1 MSLLEKCPVPLFV
14 YAVCHLA
21 PIHEEQPALVLLYL
35 AFVFIAVLQ
44 IFLKILRQISSKVMR
59 PTTLSSLLPGVM
71 PLKGCITL

>member
-35 AFVFIAVLQ
+35 AFVFIAVFADIFKNPRTNFLQ
-44 IFLKILRQISSKVMR
+44 SHETHYLK
-59 PTTLSSLLPGVM
+59 
-71 PLKGCITL
+71 